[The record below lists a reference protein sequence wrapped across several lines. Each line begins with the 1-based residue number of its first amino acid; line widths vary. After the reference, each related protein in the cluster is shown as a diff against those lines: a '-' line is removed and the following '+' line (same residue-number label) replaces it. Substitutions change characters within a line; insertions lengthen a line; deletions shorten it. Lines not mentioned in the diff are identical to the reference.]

1 MNIREIP
8 VEKINPAAY
17 NPRIDLQPGDPEYET
32 LKNSIKKFGYIDPLI
47 WNERTGNLVGG
58 HQRFKILMEEKPKT
72 LLVSVVN
79 MEEAEEKAL
88 NLALNKISGDWD
100 DYKLEQ
106 ILEDL
111 QHDNFDLSLTGFS
124 ESEIDEILGELAE
137 HEGNGGKINDSQE
150 LDLVDYGD
158 DHFQHTCPKCGFSF
172 NE

>member
-1 MNIREIP
+1 MNIREIL

-17 NPRIDLQPGDPEYET
+17 NPRIDLQPGDPEYEAFKQSMT
-32 LKNSIKKFGYIDPLI
+32 RFGAVEPLV

-72 LLVSVVN
+72 LLVSV
-79 MEEAEEKAL
+79 L

-106 ILEDL
+106 VLEDL
-111 QHDNFDLSLTGFS
+111 QHNNFDLSLTGFS
-124 ESEIDEILGELAE
+124 ESEIDEILGDLVE

-150 LDLVDYGD
+150 LDLDDYED

>member
-1 MNIREIP
+1 
-8 VEKINPAAY
+8 
-17 NPRIDLQPGDPEYET
+17 
-32 LKNSIKKFGYIDPLI
+32 
-47 WNERTGNLVGG
+47 
-58 HQRFKILMEEKPKT
+58 MEENPKT

-79 MEEAEEKAL
+79 FDEAEEKAL

-106 ILEDL
+106 VLEDL
-111 QHDNFDLSLTGFS
+111 QHNNFDLSLTGFS

-137 HEGNGGKINDSQE
+137 HEGNEGKINDSQE
-150 LDLVDYGD
+150 LDLDDYED